1 MTEKELEKKA
11 KEYSD
16 KTEFTE
22 YDNSSLSE
30 SLDISEEI
38 KQAYIAGAKAMQK
51 ENEQLRNELLQQQ
64 QLVRDLKC
72 CGNCDRK
79 ENRGLCGY
87 EDRCYSYIYIKQY
100 LRPFFCDP
108 VDLKEIEGY
117 KDYWK
122 PISCTYHIRG
132 KKNDSKRP

>member
-1 MTEKELEKKA
+1 MTRAEEKYIKYFDDDFNCPYVLKALKSLEN
-11 KEYSD
+11 E
-16 KTEFTE
+16 
-22 YDNSSLSE
+22 
-30 SLDISEEI
+30 
-38 KQAYIAGAKAMQK
+38 MQE

-122 PISCTYHIRG
+122 PISY
-132 KKNDSKRP
+132 

>member
-1 MTEKELEKKA
+1 MKKYASEELEEKAEEYIKKHMVECVQEQIEYFSFA
-11 KEYSD
+11 KQS
-16 KTEFTE
+16 
-22 YDNSSLSE
+22 
-30 SLDISEEI
+30 
-38 KQAYIAGAKAMQK
+38 YIAGAKAMQE

-122 PISCTYHIRG
+122 PISYTYT
-132 KKNDSKRP
+132 